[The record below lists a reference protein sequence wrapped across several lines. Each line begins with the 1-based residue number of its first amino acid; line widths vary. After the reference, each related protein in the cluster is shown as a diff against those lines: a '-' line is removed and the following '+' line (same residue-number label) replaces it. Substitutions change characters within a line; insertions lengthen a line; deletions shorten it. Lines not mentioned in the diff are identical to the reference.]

1 LAFVLADD
9 EARGLAAVRPSTLR
23 RVRGRTVA
31 LGSDFT
37 KSAWAE
43 LMRVGDRRYDDVRP
57 RVTDGVPRW
66 KGSATM
72 SLDDARAAA
81 AADQR
86 AADDTVASSLG
97 GDEMPVSGKLEI
109 FDDHLVMNVPDSG
122 PLDSFALR
130 PLGAVRV
137 VAGVD
142 GTRADVTFVLTV
154 ANGRRVLVRLGRARG
169 LADVLGTLPP
179 A

>member
-43 LMRVGDRRYDDVRP
+43 LMRVGDRRYDDVRQ

-72 SLDDARAAA
+72 SFDDARAAA
-81 AADQR
+81 AADNR
-86 AADDTVASSLG
+86 VADDSVAASLG